1 MPDLTPEQDKKQEIY
16 RTARFSAAYDGIWQS
31 VGKCVFCDLN
41 DKYVFFEE
49 NGVVMTISLYAY
61 IDGHLMI
68 VPRRHVRYAKDL
80 TPLEWAT
87 IRKFTYIA
95 KKIIKDVH
103 GLSGMQLIQKEGSA
117 AQSTVTDHIHFH
129 CVPFDAPDLLT
140 WNYREL
146 KNTPL
151 KNAEL
156 YKALDS
162 KIASY
167 KAQFDK
173 KYAGAESEAANPVDS
188 TSLSW
193 SDLAF
198 ASKKPL
204 KDLAATFIAAPRT
217 VSDARLKQLI
227 KTYLPKGNLVIGLST
242 QDFVDGFEGQPQ
254 FRTLRSEAVEA
265 LIAKVNSASPK
276 HKIYTL
282 AYAPADEPHI
292 IAKDLFAH
300 YVFINGSWQ
309 YSFHLRPTFY
319 ALAKLR
325 ARYELISPF
334 SDEAEA
340 KTYLE
345 SIWPDVEA
353 ATPVPPVGTKLTAQ
367 SALTLAAIVGQRSF
381 DHTFQTGLVLAERT
395 STDAYKLLVTAY
407 NAVVPYQTY
416 SMHHGSSREQNFA
429 PPGDLNYYDANHA
442 EMDLLIQAN
451 RDHIDLSGTT
461 LFINLLPCP
470 TCARVL
476 AATDIVEIVYQY
488 DHSDGY
494 AARLL
499 TEAGKTVRRE
509 SF

>member
-1 MPDLTPEQDKKQEIY
+1 MADLTPEQIKKQEIY
-16 RTARFSAAYDGIWQS
+16 RNARFSEAYDGIWQS

-49 NGVVMTISLYAY
+49 NGIVMTISLYAY

-103 GLSGMQLIQKEGSA
+103 GLSGMQFIQKEGSQ

-151 KNAEL
+151 KNAQL
-156 YKALDS
+156 YKSLGS

-167 KAQFDK
+167 NAQFDK
-173 KYAGAESEAANPVDS
+173 KYADTDS
-188 TSLSW
+188 DLPQPASGVALNW

-217 VSDARLKQLI
+217 LSEARLKQLI
-227 KTYLPKGNLVIGLST
+227 KAYLPKGNLIIGLST
-242 QDFVDGFEGQPQ
+242 KDYIDGFDGQPQ
-254 FRTLRSEAVEA
+254 FRTLQLSGVEA

-276 HKIYTL
+276 YKIYTL
-282 AYAPADEPHI
+282 TYAPADEPHI
-292 IAKDLFAH
+292 IAKDLFTH
-300 YVFINGSWQ
+300 YVFINNSWKL
-309 YSFHLRPTFY
+309 SFHLRPSFY
-319 ALAKLR
+319 ALAILR
-325 ARYELISPF
+325 SRYELVSPF
-334 SDEAEA
+334 SSEAEA
-340 KTYLE
+340 KSYLE
-345 SIWPDVEA
+345 SIWPEVEA
-353 ATPVPPVGTKLTAQ
+353 ANPAPELGTKLTPQ
-367 SALTLAAIVGQRSF
+367 SALTLAAKVGQRSF
-381 DHTFQTGLVLAERT
+381 DHTFQTGLVLAEPT
-395 STDAYKLLVTAY
+395 PKGGYKLLATAY
-407 NAVVPYQTY
+407 NAVVPFQTY
-416 SMHHGSSREQNFA
+416 SMHHGSSREHHFA
-429 PPGDLNYYDANHA
+429 PPGDLNHYDTNHA
-442 EMDLLIQAN
+442 EMALLVLATRQQ
-451 RDHIDLSGTT
+451 IDLAGTT

-470 TCARVL
+470 TCSRVL
-476 AATDIVEIVYQY
+476 AATDIAEIVYQF

-499 TEAGKTVRRE
+499 TEAGKTVRQQTA
-509 SF
+509 